1 MDFENCVRQAA
12 TQRPLCRWPLLAF
25 EEDSDDL
32 FEAMAADPSA
42 PRGGGGAS
50 QGRPSDRSRP
60 ANAPVFL
67 TCVEV
72 AQMLRL
78 SPKTVEKMRLE
89 KRGPRYFRLGEA
101 GRAKVIY
108 KLDDVEEWLA
118 KFHR

>member
-1 MDFENCVRQAA
+1 
-12 TQRPLCRWPLLAF
+12 
-25 EEDSDDL
+25 
-32 FEAMAADPSA
+32 MAADPSA
-42 PRGGGGAS
+42 PSGGRGGS
-50 QGRPSDRSRP
+50 QGRSGDQSRP

-72 AQMLRL
+72 TQMLRL

-89 KRGPRYFRLGEA
+89 KRGPRYLRLGEG
-101 GRAKVIY
+101 GRSKVIY

>member
-1 MDFENCVRQAA
+1 
-12 TQRPLCRWPLLAF
+12 
-25 EEDSDDL
+25 
-32 FEAMAADPSA
+32 
-42 PRGGGGAS
+42 
-50 QGRPSDRSRP
+50 
-60 ANAPVFL
+60 
-67 TCVEV
+67 
-72 AQMLRL
+72 MLRL